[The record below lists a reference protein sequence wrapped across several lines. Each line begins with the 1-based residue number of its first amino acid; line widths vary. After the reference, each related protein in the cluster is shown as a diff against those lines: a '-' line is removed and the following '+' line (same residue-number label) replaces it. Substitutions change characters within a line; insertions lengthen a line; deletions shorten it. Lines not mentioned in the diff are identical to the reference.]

1 MKKGTIIASL
11 IPLCLAHLVSIHV
24 SAQTAAEWGQDIDLL
39 TKKIEQYHP
48 LPWAK
53 ISRDAFMGKAEE
65 IKSDLKTWEKER
77 IILEV
82 RRLVASLR
90 DGHTEVL
97 ILNRDHFNLW
107 FPVRIEKFHDGLFIA
122 GADIKNAE
130 LLGAKVLG
138 MGKLDAA
145 SAYNLVGTAISSDS
159 DHGIARLAPN
169 YLSNA
174 FVLKALGII
183 DSETLLPLDVLLL
196 NGREKKIS
204 VESARWGQVLPLHFF
219 KTRVPTNNEAKT
231 IFDDK
236 LESLPRYL
244 SKVIPSRIP
253 YWFEYIPDDKMMYL
267 QYNNVADWSKDPFRD
282 FTAKL
287 FKTFD
292 EHIAEIDKFII
303 DVRFNSGGNG
313 YLLPPFVREFILRGS
328 SFSRVKLYIITGK
341 DTFSAASN
349 FIGKMLKNTNALTV
363 GDIAAG
369 PLNWCSDTIG
379 FLLPNSRL
387 MVSISTMFWQE
398 GSATDNRGYCPPDCY
413 IPLTFKDYSS
423 GSDPVLDA
431 IKNNEV
437 KSLKDIL
444 FQEGS
449 KKFRSEF
456 RRREEAYGPAKGWFP
471 YTSFDIGQFAY
482 YTLFSAG
489 KVDEAGEIFRLNT
502 VLHPED
508 IRAWYFLAALH
519 EQRGELKEAQE
530 CYEKLI
536 SIEPYVPEARESYHN
551 LVLRRTFAE
560 QGIDALART
569 FNELK
574 KSHPSEIN
582 EGTLNILGYSL
593 IGNKRIQDAVE
604 IFKLNVKIHPDYANG
619 YDSLGEAYLGMGEK
633 DLAIKAYKK
642 ALELDPG
649 LRSSKE
655 ALEKLKEK

>member
-1 MKKGTIIASL
+1 LMPLWISL
-11 IPLCLAHLVSIHV
+11 LVSVHV

-39 TKKIEQYHP
+39 TKKIERYHP

-65 IKSDLKTWEKER
+65 IKSDLKTWEKEK

-82 RRLVASLR
+82 GRLVASLR
-90 DGHTEVL
+90 DGHTQVL

-107 FPVRIEKFHDGLFIA
+107 FPVRIEKFLDGLFIT

-138 MGKLDAA
+138 LGKLDAA
-145 SAYNLVGTAISSDS
+145 SAYNLVGTVISTDS
-159 DHGIARLAPN
+159 DHGIARLVTN
-169 YLSNA
+169 YISNA
-174 FVLKALGII
+174 VILKALGII
-183 DSETLLPLDVLLL
+183 DSEKLLPLEVLLQ
-196 NGREKKIS
+196 NGLEKSIS
-204 VESARWGQVLPLHFF
+204 VESATWVQVLPLHYY

-231 IFDDK
+231 IFDDRLK
-236 LESLPRYL
+236 TLPPYL
-244 SKVIPSRIP
+244 AKVIPSSVP
-253 YWFEYIPDDKMMYL
+253 YWFEYTPDDKMMYL

-282 FTAKL
+282 FTARL

-292 EHIAEIDKFII
+292 EHIGEIDKFII

-313 YLLPPFVREFILRGS
+313 YLLPPFVREFILRGN

-369 PLNWCSDTIG
+369 PLNWCSDTIE

-398 GSATDNRGYCPPDCY
+398 GSATDNRGYYPPDCY
-413 IPLTFKDYSS
+413 IALTFKDYSS

-431 IKNNEV
+431 IKKNEV
-437 KSLKDIL
+437 KSLTDIL
-444 FQEGS
+444 FHEGVNE
-449 KKFRSEF
+449 FRAEL
-456 RRREEAYGPAKGWFP
+456 RRREEVLGPAKGWFP
-471 YTSFDIGQFAY
+471 YTSFDIGQYAY
-482 YTLFSAG
+482 YTLFPAG

-519 EQRGELKEAQE
+519 EQRAELKQAQE

-536 SIEPYVPEARESYHN
+536 SIEPYIPEARESYHN

-560 QGIDALART
+560 QGIDALTRT

-582 EGTLNILGYSL
+582 EGTLNNLGYNL

-619 YDSLGEAYLGMGEK
+619 YDSLGEAYLGIGEK
-633 DLAIKAYKK
+633 DLAIRAYKK

-649 LRSSKE
+649 LRSSKD
-655 ALEKLKEK
+655 ALEKLTKK